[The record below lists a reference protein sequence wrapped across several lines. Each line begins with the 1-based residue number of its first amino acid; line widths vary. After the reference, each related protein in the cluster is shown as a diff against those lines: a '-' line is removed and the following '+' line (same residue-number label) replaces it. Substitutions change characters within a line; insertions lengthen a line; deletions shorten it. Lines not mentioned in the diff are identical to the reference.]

1 MLQVLFLNIISPCL
15 SWLGSELRGRSSGQS
30 PKEYWNT
37 STRYLFLTV
46 TGQIHGELAYPIQVC
61 FESICVRVIVIF
73 KILMPMKCNLYEWM
87 NVILDLKAI
96 GNFFKNQ
103 FSCWANQNIFLVS
116 WWLRETERLMSQE
129 MTSVRLVSDTV
140 MWEDLYYPVL
150 RFSTTNTEIVITES
164 WLFGPP
170 GPEGMLAVWFIF
182 TKLEISL
189 SVPSTVSGVFV
200 QTDRTHGQDRNRG
213 TFLCVWRLASE
224 LDPPHSAQSFLL
236 RKVGGLMVLLWFGSV
251 WNSPLKS
258 EPLELRCGSLD
269 SPWHALLEVEMPHCL
284 VVLQVLK

>member
-103 FSCWANQNIFLVS
+103 FSVGLIRTYSWCHDDWGKLRGSWAKK
-116 WWLRETERLMSQE
+116 W
-129 MTSVRLVSDTV
+129 
-140 MWEDLYYPVL
+140 
-150 RFSTTNTEIVITES
+150 
-164 WLFGPP
+164 
-170 GPEGMLAVWFIF
+170 
-182 TKLEISL
+182 
-189 SVPSTVSGVFV
+189 
-200 QTDRTHGQDRNRG
+200 
-213 TFLCVWRLASE
+213 
-224 LDPPHSAQSFLL
+224 
-236 RKVGGLMVLLWFGSV
+236 LLWGWFLTQSCGKTFITLCSD
-251 WNSPLKS
+251 SLPLIQK
-258 EPLELRCGSLD
+258 
-269 SPWHALLEVEMPHCL
+269 
-284 VVLQVLK
+284 